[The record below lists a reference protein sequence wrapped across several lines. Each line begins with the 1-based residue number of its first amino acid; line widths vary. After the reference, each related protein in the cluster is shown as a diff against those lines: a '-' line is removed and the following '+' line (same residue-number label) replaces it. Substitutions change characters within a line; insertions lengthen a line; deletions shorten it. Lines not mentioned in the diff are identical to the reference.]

1 MSNGRAGERDRRR
14 NGRARQ
20 DVVSDWK
27 TERVPHKPI
36 ANQNQGRRAELIG
49 SNICTACGIRVRS
62 TTPVLSI
69 CRRLIEAGYDADQA
83 LQVYRGDVLALTVV
97 SIAQGACLEINAKG
111 TGFIR
116 LRAVRTASPVRQ
128 IDGAGA

>member
-1 MSNGRAGERDRRR
+1 MRHGKAVERDRRR

-20 DVVSDWK
+20 RMFSDWDP
-27 TERVPHKPI
+27 RSSSHRAL
-36 ANQNQGRRAELIG
+36 ANRNQDSRAELIG
-49 SNICTACGIRVRS
+49 SDICTACGIRVRS

-69 CRRLIEAGYDADQA
+69 CRGLIEAGHADQA
-83 LQVYRGDVLALTVV
+83 LHVYRGDVLALTVA

-128 IDGAGA
+128 IDGGGA

>member
-1 MSNGRAGERDRRR
+1 VSNGRAGERDRRR

-83 LQVYRGDVLALTVV
+83 LHVHRGDVLALTVA
-97 SIAQGACLEINAKG
+97 SIAQGASLEINAKG

-128 IDGAGA
+128 IGGGGA

>member
-1 MSNGRAGERDRRR
+1 MANGRAGERDRRR

-27 TERVPHKPI
+27 TERVPHKPL
-36 ANQNQGRRAELIG
+36 ADQNQGCRGELIG
-49 SNICTACGIRVRS
+49 SNICTARGITVRS

-83 LQVYRGDVLALTVV
+83 LHVHRGDVLALTVA
-97 SIAQGACLEINAKG
+97 SIAKGASLEINAKG
-111 TGFIR
+111 TGFVR
-116 LRAVRTASPVRQ
+116 LHAVRTASPVRQ
-128 IDGAGA
+128 IDGGGA

>member
-14 NGRARQ
+14 NGRAQQ
-20 DVVSDWK
+20 DVVSDSK
-27 TERVPHKPI
+27 TERIPDRAL
-36 ANQNQGRRAELIG
+36 ANQNQDSRAELVG
-49 SNICTACGIRVRS
+49 SDVCIACGIRVRS

-69 CRRLIEAGYDADQA
+69 CRRLIEAGYADQA
-83 LQVYRGDVLALTVV
+83 LHVYRGNVLALSVA

-116 LRAVRTASPVRQ
+116 LRAVRTASPVPQ
-128 IDGAGA
+128 IDGGGA